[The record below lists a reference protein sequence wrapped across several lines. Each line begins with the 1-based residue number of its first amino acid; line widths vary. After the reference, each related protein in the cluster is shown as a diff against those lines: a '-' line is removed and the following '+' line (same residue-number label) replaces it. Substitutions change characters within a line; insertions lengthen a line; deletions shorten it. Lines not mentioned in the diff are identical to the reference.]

1 MQEAYSSTCC
11 PDAVDGGQ
19 DVLAVLLKLDTNK
32 SLRGSAMDTV
42 KTTAATALRKH
53 QIQVGSIEPHAVEC
67 LQRVRAR
74 GRRAFGNHIEDKLVL
89 ASLRGLSTAVVG
101 RMKHLNSDT
110 FFNRWPV
117 PVVSGA
123 VLPRATEAQAET
135 IFELGLQAPPQ
146 VEASDDGEES
156 MEPTTLDITEGQVTP
171 FPHEHHHVLT
181 QELMHVFHSDVVI
194 DITPGS
200 GLKLLGALLS
210 NGRAS
215 LRIAH
220 RRQSVYIHQKKQE
233 GHEQE
238 AQIGQWHGARCAGH
252 LQEPSPQGLRHAEPA
267 GVDEKPSAGTW
278 LESLG
283 EAPAPG

>member
-1 MQEAYSSTCC
+1 MQEVYSSTCC

-42 KTTAATALRKH
+42 KTTAAAALRKH
-53 QIQVGSIEPHAVEC
+53 QVQVGSIEPDAVEC

-123 VLPRATEAQAET
+123 ALPRATEAQAEA

-156 MEPTTLDITEGQVTP
+156 MEPTTLDITEGQVIP
-171 FPHEHHHVLT
+171 FP
-181 QELMHVFHSDVVI
+181 HVFHSDVVI

-215 LRIAH
+215 LRNAH

-238 AQIGQWHGARCAGH
+238 AQIGQ
-252 LQEPSPQGLRHAEPA
+252 
-267 GVDEKPSAGTW
+267 
-278 LESLG
+278 
-283 EAPAPG
+283 